1 MGDAAC
7 IVLQGSMVRSWL
19 RLHQDSLFGN
29 QRKAPPFCTFCLSN
43 LRTAKAGRFWPQVT
57 CRAGSMCQQ
66 DAMVDVES

>member
-29 QRKAPPFCTFCLSN
+29 QRKAPSVLHLLPFKSENCQ
-43 LRTAKAGRFWPQVT
+43 GWPLLATSDLPGWLNVPT
-57 CRAGSMCQQ
+57 GCNGGC
-66 DAMVDVES
+66 